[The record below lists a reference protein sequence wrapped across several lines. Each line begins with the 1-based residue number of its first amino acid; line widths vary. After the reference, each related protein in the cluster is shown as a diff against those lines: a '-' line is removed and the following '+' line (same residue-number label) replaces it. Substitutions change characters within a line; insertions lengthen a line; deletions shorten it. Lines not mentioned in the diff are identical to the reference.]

1 MSIKD
6 NGIGMS
12 EAEIIDNLGT
22 IARSGTKKFLE
33 TLSGDSAKDA
43 QLIGQF
49 GVGFYSAFIVA
60 DKVTVLTKRS
70 DAPAVRWESDGEGQY
85 EIQAADKT
93 DRGTEVILHL
103 RDEDKEFLEP
113 ARLRQL
119 VRKYSDHLSI
129 PIVLKTG
136 DTEETLNQAKAFW
149 TRPKSE
155 LKDEDYQA
163 FYKHISHDTED
174 ARVWA
179 HNKVEGNIEYTS
191 LLYLPKRAPFDLF
204 EREQKG
210 GIQLYVKRVFIM
222 DKAAELLPPYLRFM
236 RGLVDSSDL
245 PLNVSRELLQNNRTV
260 EKIKAALVKR
270 TLDLLEDLAANKPA
284 EYAEFWKTFGT
295 VLKEGIIDD
304 PANKIRIAKLLRFN
318 STAESGDAPNVTL
331 EAYVSRMKADQKAI
345 YYLTADT
352 LAAARNSPHLEG
364 FRAKGMEVLL
374 LTDRID
380 EWVAG
385 HLHEFEGKT
394 LANVASA
401 AADVASAIET
411 PEKAAAETR
420 LQRHAGSRLA
430 KALAG
435 KIAKAQVSARLTD
448 SPAVLIAGEFGL
460 SLRMG
465 RILKQAGQNNP
476 FATLPIL
483 ELNPKHPLAQRLKDT
498 ADEAAFADLAHV
510 LYDQAMLAEGGE
522 LDDPASFRA
531 AREPADRGR
540 AFRAAE
546 NYSELSMLTP
556 QWAANDGAMA
566 AGGTPDVDDAPLLDA
581 YSGAVIG
588 ALERVAPAVTFIE
601 VAGPSRGRAHA
612 AGARSK
618 PAVRVFSSRPT
629 ATCSPT
635 VMWSM
640 APTRSPCVS
649 MTIRDFTPISW
660 AMTRIRTWRC
670 CASDTRARCRTR
682 SSAILHA

>member
-1 MSIKD
+1 MTLETEAKIKEFQAETKQVLRLVIHSLYSHKEIFLRELISNASDACEKLRFEALAKPELLGTDSLSIALTPDSAARTLSVKD

-12 EAEIIDNLGT
+12 EEEVIDNLGT

-33 TLSGDSAKDA
+33 TLSGDAAKDA

-60 DKVTVLTKRS
+60 DKVTVLSKRA

-85 EIQAADKT
+85 QIQASDKA

-103 RDEDKEFLEP
+103 REEDKEFLE
-113 ARLRQL
+113 AGRLRQL

-129 PIVLKTG
+129 PIVLKG
-136 DTEETLNQAKAFW
+136 GEKDETLNQAKAFW
-149 TRPKSE
+149 TRPKSD

-163 FYKHISHDTED
+163 FYQHITHDSEG

-210 GIQLYVKRVFIM
+210 GVQLYVKRVFIL

-236 RGLVDSSDL
+236 RGLVDSADL

-270 TLDLLEDLAANKPA
+270 SLDLLEELAANKPE
-284 EYAEFWKTFGT
+284 EYAEFWRTFGA
-295 VLKEGIIDD
+295 VLKEGIIED
-304 PANKIRIAKLLRFN
+304 PGQKARIAKLLRFH
-318 STAESGDAPNVTL
+318 STAAAGDAPEATL
-331 EAYVSRMKADQKAI
+331 EAYISRMKPDQKAI
-345 YYLTADT
+345 YYLTADS

-364 FRAKGMEVLL
+364 FRAKGLEVLL

-394 LANVASA
+394 LANAASA

-411 PEKAAAETR
+411 PEKAAAESAFKNTLER
-420 LQRHAGSRLA
+420 LGKSLS
-430 KALAG
+430 G
-435 KIAKAQVSARLTD
+435 KIASAQLSARLTD
-448 SPAVLIAGEFGL
+448 SPAVLVAGEFGV

-465 RILKQAGQNNP
+465 RILKQAGHNNP

-483 ELNPKHPLAQRLKDT
+483 ELNPKHPLALRLKDT
-498 ADEAAFADLAHV
+498 MDEAAFADLAHV

-522 LDDPASFRA
+522 LDDPAIFVR
-531 AREPADRGR
+531 RVNRLIVEG
-540 AFRAAE
+540 
-546 NYSELSMLTP
+546 LSAQP
-556 QWAANDGAMA
+556 K
-566 AGGTPDVDDAPLLDA
+566 
-581 YSGAVIG
+581 I
-588 ALERVAPAVTFIE
+588 
-601 VAGPSRGRAHA
+601 
-612 AGARSK
+612 
-618 PAVRVFSSRPT
+618 
-629 ATCSPT
+629 
-635 VMWSM
+635 
-640 APTRSPCVS
+640 
-649 MTIRDFTPISW
+649 
-660 AMTRIRTWRC
+660 
-670 CASDTRARCRTR
+670 
-682 SSAILHA
+682 ILS

>member
-1 MSIKD
+1 MTLETEAKIKEFQAETKQVLRLVIHSLYSHKEIFLRELISNASDACEKLRFEALAKPELLGTDSLSIALTPDSAARTLSVKD

-12 EAEIIDNLGT
+12 EEEVIDNLGT

-33 TLSGDSAKDA
+33 TLSGDAAKDA

-60 DKVTVLTKRS
+60 DKVTVLSKRA

-85 EIQAADKT
+85 QIQASDKA

-103 RDEDKEFLEP
+103 REEDKEFLE
-113 ARLRQL
+113 AGRLRQL

-129 PIVLKTG
+129 PIVLKG
-136 DTEETLNQAKAFW
+136 GEKDETLNQAKAFW
-149 TRPKSE
+149 TRPKSD

-163 FYKHISHDTED
+163 FYQHITHDSEG

-210 GIQLYVKRVFIM
+210 GVQLYVKRVFIL

-236 RGLVDSSDL
+236 RGLVDSADL

-270 TLDLLEDLAANKPA
+270 SLDLLEELAANKPE
-284 EYAEFWKTFGT
+284 EYAEFWRTFGA
-295 VLKEGIIDD
+295 VLKEGIIED
-304 PANKIRIAKLLRFN
+304 PGQKTRIAKLLRFH
-318 STAESGDAPNVTL
+318 STAAAGDAPEATL
-331 EAYVSRMKADQKAI
+331 EAYMSRMKPDQKAI
-345 YYLTADT
+345 YYLTADS

-364 FRAKGMEVLL
+364 FRAKGLEVLL

-394 LANVASA
+394 LANAASA

-411 PEKAAAETR
+411 PEKAAAESAFKNTLER
-420 LQRHAGSRLA
+420 LGKSLS
-430 KALAG
+430 G
-435 KIAKAQVSARLTD
+435 KIASAQLSARLTD
-448 SPAVLIAGEFGL
+448 SPAVLVAGEFGV

-465 RILKQAGQNNP
+465 RILKQAGHNNP

-483 ELNPKHPLAQRLKDT
+483 ELNPKHPLALRLKDT
-498 ADEAAFADLAHV
+498 MDEAAFADLAHV

-522 LDDPASFRA
+522 LDDPAIFVR
-531 AREPADRGR
+531 RVNRLIVEG
-540 AFRAAE
+540 
-546 NYSELSMLTP
+546 LSAQP
-556 QWAANDGAMA
+556 K
-566 AGGTPDVDDAPLLDA
+566 
-581 YSGAVIG
+581 I
-588 ALERVAPAVTFIE
+588 
-601 VAGPSRGRAHA
+601 
-612 AGARSK
+612 
-618 PAVRVFSSRPT
+618 
-629 ATCSPT
+629 
-635 VMWSM
+635 
-640 APTRSPCVS
+640 
-649 MTIRDFTPISW
+649 
-660 AMTRIRTWRC
+660 
-670 CASDTRARCRTR
+670 
-682 SSAILHA
+682 ILS

>member
-1 MSIKD
+1 MTTETQPQVREFQSETKQVLRLVIHSLYSHKEIFLRELVSNASDACEKLRFEAIANPAMLGADTLSITLIPNTDAGTLIIKD

-12 EAEIIDNLGT
+12 EAEVIDNLGT

-60 DKVTVLTKRS
+60 DKVTVLTKRTDS
-70 DAPAVRWESDGEGQY
+70 EAVRWESDGEGQY
-85 EIQAADKT
+85 EIQPGEKT
-93 DRGTEVILHL
+93 DRGTEVTLHL
-103 RDEDKEFLEP
+103 RAEDKEFLE
-113 ARLRQL
+113 ASRLRQL

-149 TRPKSE
+149 TRPKAE
-155 LKDEDYQA
+155 LRDADYQA
-163 FYKHISHDTED
+163 FYKHLTHDSDD
-174 ARVWA
+174 ARLWA

-191 LLYLPKRAPFDLF
+191 LLYLPKRAPYDLF
-204 EREQKG
+204 EREQKSG
-210 GIQLYVKRVFIM
+210 VQLYVKRVFIM

-236 RGLVDSSDL
+236 RGLVDTADL

-260 EKIKAALVKR
+260 EKIKSALVKR
-270 TLDLLEDLAANKPA
+270 SLDMLEELASNKPE
-284 EYAEFWKTFGT
+284 EYAEFWKTFGV

-304 PANKIRIAKLLRFN
+304 AANKTRIAKLLRFN
-318 STAESGDAPNVTL
+318 STASTGDVQDTTL

-385 HLHEFEGKT
+385 HLHEFEGKN

-411 PEKAAAETR
+411 PEQAEAESTFKDTLER
-420 LQRHAGSRLA
+420 L
-430 KALAG
+430 G
-435 KIAKAQVSARLTD
+435 KSLVGKVASAQVSSRLTD
-448 SPAVLIAGEFGL
+448 SPAVLVAGEFGM
-460 SLRMG
+460 SLRMN
-465 RILKQAGQNNP
+465 RILKQAGQSNP

-483 ELNPKHPLAQRLKDT
+483 EVNPKHPLIERLKDT
-498 ADEAAFADLAHV
+498 ADDTAFSDLAFV

-522 LDDPASFRA
+522 LDDPATFVKRVN
-531 AREPADRGR
+531 RLIVEG
-540 AFRAAE
+540 
-546 NYSELSMLTP
+546 LSST
-556 QWAANDGAMA
+556 
-566 AGGTPDVDDAPLLDA
+566 
-581 YSGAVIG
+581 
-588 ALERVAPAVTFIE
+588 
-601 VAGPSRGRAHA
+601 
-612 AGARSK
+612 SK
-618 PAVRVFSSRPT
+618 
-629 ATCSPT
+629 
-635 VMWSM
+635 
-640 APTRSPCVS
+640 
-649 MTIRDFTPISW
+649 I
-660 AMTRIRTWRC
+660 
-670 CASDTRARCRTR
+670 
-682 SSAILHA
+682 ILG

>member
-1 MSIKD
+1 MTTETETKIKEFQAETKQVLRLVIHSLYSHKEIFLRELISNASDACEKLRFEALAKPDLLGTDSLSITLTPDGAARTLSIKD

-12 EAEIIDNLGT
+12 EDEVIDNLGT
-22 IARSGTKKFLE
+22 IARSGTKRFLE

-60 DKVTVLTKRS
+60 DKVTVLSKRS

-85 EIQAADKT
+85 EIQASAKA

-103 RDEDKEFLEP
+103 RDDDKEFLEP
-113 ARLRQL
+113 VRLRQL

-129 PIVLKTG
+129 PIVLKAG
-136 DTEETLNQAKAFW
+136 EKDETLNQAKAFW

-163 FYKHISHDTED
+163 FYQHITHDSEG

-204 EREQKG
+204 EREPKSG
-210 GIQLYVKRVFIM
+210 VQLYVKRVFIM

-270 TLDLLEDLAANKPA
+270 SLDMLEELAADKPQ
-284 EYAEFWKTFGT
+284 EYADFWKTFGA

-304 PANKIRIAKLLRFN
+304 PGQKTRIAKLLRFH
-318 STAESGDAPNVTL
+318 STAAAGDAPEVTL
-331 EAYVSRMKADQKAI
+331 DTYVSRMKADQKAI

-364 FRAKGMEVLL
+364 FRAKGIEVLL

-394 LANVASA
+394 LANAASA

-411 PEKAAAETR
+411 PEKAAAESAFKNT
-420 LQRHAGSRLA
+420 LERLA
-430 KALAG
+430 KSLSG
-435 KIAKAQVSARLTD
+435 KIASAQLSARLTD
-448 SPAVLIAGEFGL
+448 SPAVLVAGEFGV

-465 RILKQAGQNNP
+465 RILKQAGHNNP

-483 ELNPKHPLAQRLKDT
+483 ELNPKHPLALRLKDT
-498 ADEAAFADLAHV
+498 MDETAFADLAHV

-522 LDDPASFRA
+522 LDDPAIFVR
-531 AREPADRGR
+531 RVNRLIVEG
-540 AFRAAE
+540 
-546 NYSELSMLTP
+546 LSAQP
-556 QWAANDGAMA
+556 K
-566 AGGTPDVDDAPLLDA
+566 
-581 YSGAVIG
+581 I
-588 ALERVAPAVTFIE
+588 
-601 VAGPSRGRAHA
+601 
-612 AGARSK
+612 
-618 PAVRVFSSRPT
+618 
-629 ATCSPT
+629 
-635 VMWSM
+635 
-640 APTRSPCVS
+640 
-649 MTIRDFTPISW
+649 
-660 AMTRIRTWRC
+660 
-670 CASDTRARCRTR
+670 
-682 SSAILHA
+682 ILS

>member
-1 MSIKD
+1 MTTETEPAAQQKPQIKEFQAETKQVLRLVIHSLYSHKEIFLRELISNASDACEKLRFEAIARPELLGSDVLSITLTADTSAGTLSIKD

-60 DKVTVLTKRS
+60 DKVTVLTKRVDS
-70 DAPAVRWESDGEGQY
+70 PAVRWDSDGEGQY
-85 EIQAADKT
+85 EIQPADKT

-103 RDEDKEFLEP
+103 RDEDKEFLE
-113 ARLRQL
+113 AVRLRQL

-129 PIVLKTG
+129 PIVLKSG
-136 DTEETLNQAKAFW
+136 ETEETLNQAKAFW
-149 TRPKSE
+149 TRSKSE

-163 FYKHISHDTED
+163 FYKHISHDSED

-191 LLYLPKRAPFDLF
+191 LLYLPKHAPFDLYD
-204 EREQKG
+204 RDQKG

-270 TLDLLEDLAANKPA
+270 TLDLLEDLAANKPE

-304 PANKIRIAKLLRFN
+304 PANKIRIAKLLRFH
-318 STAESGDAPNVTL
+318 STAESGDVPNVTL
-331 EAYVSRMKADQKAI
+331 EAYVSRMKPDQKAI
-345 YYLTADT
+345 YYLTADS

-364 FRAKGMEVLL
+364 FRAQGMEVLL

-385 HLHEFEGKT
+385 HLHEFEGKPV
-394 LANVASA
+394 ANVASA

-411 PEKAAAETR
+411 PEKAAADSAFKDT
-420 LQRHAGSRLA
+420 LDRLA

-483 ELNPKHPLAQRLKDT
+483 ELNPKHPLVERLKDT
-498 ADEAAFADLAHV
+498 ADEQGFADLAHV

-522 LDDPASFRA
+522 LDDPAGFVR
-531 AREPADRGR
+531 RVNRLIVEG
-540 AFRAAE
+540 
-546 NYSELSMLTP
+546 LSAQP
-556 QWAANDGAMA
+556 K
-566 AGGTPDVDDAPLLDA
+566 
-581 YSGAVIG
+581 I
-588 ALERVAPAVTFIE
+588 
-601 VAGPSRGRAHA
+601 
-612 AGARSK
+612 
-618 PAVRVFSSRPT
+618 
-629 ATCSPT
+629 
-635 VMWSM
+635 
-640 APTRSPCVS
+640 
-649 MTIRDFTPISW
+649 
-660 AMTRIRTWRC
+660 
-670 CASDTRARCRTR
+670 
-682 SSAILHA
+682 ILS

>member
-1 MSIKD
+1 MTQAQPQIKEFQAETKQVLRLVIHSLYSHKEIFLRELVSNASDACEKLRFAALANPALLGSDVPTVTLSTDSAAGTLSIKD

-12 EAEIIDNLGT
+12 EAEVIDNLGT

-60 DKVTVLTKRS
+60 DKVTVLTKS
-70 DAPAVRWESDGEGQY
+70 TDSPGVRWESDGEGRY
-85 EIQAADKT
+85 EIQPDPKP
-93 DRGTEVILHL
+93 DRGTEVVLHL
-103 RDEDKEFLEP
+103 REEDKEFLE
-113 ARLRQL
+113 AGRLRQL

-129 PIVLKTG
+129 PIVFKSG

-163 FYKHISHDTED
+163 FYKHLTHDSDD
-174 ARVWA
+174 ARMWA
-179 HNKVEGNIEYTS
+179 HNKVEGSVEYTS

-210 GIQLYVKRVFIM
+210 GVQLYVKRVFIM

-236 RGLVDSSDL
+236 RGLVDSADL

-260 EKIKAALVKR
+260 EKIKSALVKR
-270 TLDLLEDLAANKPA
+270 TLDLLDELADKP
-284 EYAEFWKTFGT
+284 EQYAEFWKTFGV

-304 PANKIRIAKLLRFN
+304 PGQKVRIAKLLRLH
-318 STAESGDAPNVTL
+318 STASGDAPDVTL
-331 EAYVSRMKADQKAI
+331 EQYVSRMKADQKAI
-345 YYLTADT
+345 YFLTADT

-364 FRAKGMEVLL
+364 FRAKGIEVLL

-401 AADVASAIET
+401 AADVVSAIET
-411 PEKAAAETR
+411 PEKAQAEVSFKDTLER
-420 LQRHAGSRLA
+420 LGKSLS
-430 KALAG
+430 G
-435 KIAKAQVSARLTD
+435 KIASAQLSARLTD
-448 SPAVLIAGEFGL
+448 SPAVLVAGEFGV

-483 ELNPKHPLAQRLKDT
+483 EVNSKHPLIERLKDT
-498 ADEAAFADLAHV
+498 ADDAAFGDLAAV

-522 LDDPASFRA
+522 LDDPASFVRRVNRLIVEGLA
-531 AREPADRGR
+531 TAPKII
-540 AFRAAE
+540 
-546 NYSELSMLTP
+546 LS
-556 QWAANDGAMA
+556 
-566 AGGTPDVDDAPLLDA
+566 
-581 YSGAVIG
+581 
-588 ALERVAPAVTFIE
+588 
-601 VAGPSRGRAHA
+601 
-612 AGARSK
+612 
-618 PAVRVFSSRPT
+618 
-629 ATCSPT
+629 
-635 VMWSM
+635 
-640 APTRSPCVS
+640 
-649 MTIRDFTPISW
+649 
-660 AMTRIRTWRC
+660 
-670 CASDTRARCRTR
+670 
-682 SSAILHA
+682 

>member
-1 MSIKD
+1 MTTATQPQTKEFQAETKQVLRLVIHSLYSHKEIFLRELISNASDACEKLRFEALASPDLLGADALSIELVPDAAAGTLSIKD
-6 NGIGMS
+6 NGIGMN
-12 EAEIIDNLGT
+12 EAEVIDNLGT

-60 DKVTVLTKRS
+60 DKVTVLTKRGDS
-70 DAPAVRWESDGEGQY
+70 PAVRWDSDGEGQY
-85 EIQAADKT
+85 QIQADDKA

-129 PIVLKTG
+129 PIILKAG
-136 DTEETLNQAKAFW
+136 ETAETVNQAKAFW

-155 LKDEDYQA
+155 LSDEDYQG
-163 FYKHISHDTED
+163 FYKHITHDSEG

-236 RGLVDSSDL
+236 RGLVDTADL

-260 EKIKAALVKR
+260 EKIKSALVKR
-270 TLDLLEDLAANKPA
+270 SLDLLEDLAANKPE
-284 EYAEFWKTFGT
+284 EYAEFYKTFGV
-295 VLKEGIIDD
+295 VLKEGVIED
-304 PANKIRIAKLLRFN
+304 PGQKERIARLLRFH
-318 STAESGDAPNVTL
+318 STAATGDVPEVTL
-331 EAYVSRMKADQKAI
+331 EKYVARMKAEQKSI
-345 YYLTADT
+345 YYLTADS

-364 FRAKGMEVLL
+364 FRAKDMEVLL
-374 LTDRID
+374 LIDRID

-385 HLHEFEGKT
+385 HLHEFEGKA
-394 LANVASA
+394 LANVASS

-411 PEKAAAETR
+411 PEKAAAESAFKDTTER
-420 LQRHAGSRLA
+420 LVKVLT
-430 KALAG
+430 G
-435 KIAKAQVSARLTD
+435 KIAAAQVSARLTD
-448 SPAVLIAGEFGL
+448 SPAVLVAGEFGM

-476 FATLPIL
+476 FATLPNL
-483 ELNPKHPLAQRLKDT
+483 ELNPKHPLIERLRDT
-498 ADEAAFADLAHV
+498 ADETAFADLAHV

-522 LDDPASFRA
+522 LDDPAIFVR
-531 AREPADRGR
+531 RVNRLIVEGLADKPKII
-540 AFRAAE
+540 
-546 NYSELSMLTP
+546 LS
-556 QWAANDGAMA
+556 
-566 AGGTPDVDDAPLLDA
+566 
-581 YSGAVIG
+581 
-588 ALERVAPAVTFIE
+588 
-601 VAGPSRGRAHA
+601 
-612 AGARSK
+612 
-618 PAVRVFSSRPT
+618 
-629 ATCSPT
+629 
-635 VMWSM
+635 
-640 APTRSPCVS
+640 
-649 MTIRDFTPISW
+649 
-660 AMTRIRTWRC
+660 
-670 CASDTRARCRTR
+670 
-682 SSAILHA
+682 

>member
-1 MSIKD
+1 MTPEIKEFQAETKQVLRLVIHSLYSHKEIFLRELVSNASDACEKLRFEAIANPELLGGDSLSITLTPDSTAGTLSIKD

-12 EAEIIDNLGT
+12 KEEVIDNLGT

-60 DKVTVLTKRS
+60 DKVTVLSKRG
-70 DAPAVRWESDGEGQY
+70 DAPGVRWESDGEGQY
-85 EIQAADKT
+85 QIEDSDKA

-113 ARLRQL
+113 SRLRQL
-119 VRKYSDHLSI
+119 VRKYSDHLST
-129 PIVLKTG
+129 PIVLKA
-136 DTEETLNQAKAFW
+136 DDKEETVNQAKAFW
-149 TRPKSE
+149 TRPKAE

-163 FYKHISHDTED
+163 FYKHISHDSED
-174 ARVWA
+174 ARLWS

-191 LLYLPKRAPFDLF
+191 LLYLPKRAPFDLY

-270 TLDLLEDLAANKPA
+270 SLDMLEDLAANKPQ
-284 EYAEFWKTFGT
+284 EYAEFWQTFGM

-304 PANKIRIAKLLRFN
+304 QANKIRIAKLLRFN
-318 STAESGDAPNVTL
+318 SSAEGGDAPAVTL
-331 EAYVSRMKADQKAI
+331 EAYVSRMKAEQKAI
-345 YYLTADT
+345 YYLTADS

-380 EWVAG
+380 EWVAA

-411 PEKAAAETR
+411 PDKAAAESTFKDTLER
-420 LQRHAGSRLA
+420 LGKSL
-430 KALAG
+430 LG
-435 KIAKAQVSARLTD
+435 KIASAQVSARLTD
-448 SPAVLIAGEFGL
+448 SPAVLVAGEFGM

-465 RILKQAGQNNP
+465 RILKQAGQTNP

-483 ELNPKHPLAQRLKDT
+483 EVNPKHPLIERLKDT
-498 ADEAAFADLAHV
+498 NDEAAFADLAHV

-522 LDDPASFRA
+522 LDDPAIFVR
-531 AREPADRGR
+531 RVNRLIVEG
-540 AFRAAE
+540 
-546 NYSELSMLTP
+546 LSAQP
-556 QWAANDGAMA
+556 K
-566 AGGTPDVDDAPLLDA
+566 
-581 YSGAVIG
+581 I
-588 ALERVAPAVTFIE
+588 
-601 VAGPSRGRAHA
+601 
-612 AGARSK
+612 
-618 PAVRVFSSRPT
+618 
-629 ATCSPT
+629 
-635 VMWSM
+635 
-640 APTRSPCVS
+640 
-649 MTIRDFTPISW
+649 
-660 AMTRIRTWRC
+660 
-670 CASDTRARCRTR
+670 
-682 SSAILHA
+682 ILS

>member
-1 MSIKD
+1 MTTETQTKAATEPQIKEFQAETKQVLRLVIHSLYSHKEIFLRELVSNASDACEKLRFEAIAKPDLLGEDTLSITLTPDSAARTLSIKD

-70 DAPAVRWESDGEGQY
+70 DAPAVRWDSDGEGQY
-85 EIQAADKT
+85 EIQGSGKT

-129 PIVLKTG
+129 PIVLKAG
-136 DTEETLNQAKAFW
+136 DTDETLNQAQAFW

-155 LKDEDYQA
+155 LTDEDYQA
-163 FYKHISHDTED
+163 FYKHLTHDSEG
-174 ARVWA
+174 ARLWA

-260 EKIKAALVKR
+260 EKIKSALVKR
-270 TLDLLEDLAANKPA
+270 SLDLLEDLATNKPQ
-284 EYAEFWKTFGT
+284 EYAEFWKTFGV

-304 PANKIRIAKLLRFN
+304 PGQKTRIAKLLRFN
-318 STAESGDAPNVTL
+318 STAESTDAPEVTL
-331 EAYVSRMKADQKAI
+331 EAYLSRMKADQKSI
-345 YYLTADT
+345 YYLTADS

-380 EWVAG
+380 EWVAA

-411 PEKAAAETR
+411 PEKAAAETAFKDTLDR
-420 LQRHAGSRLA
+420 LGKNLT
-430 KALAG
+430 G
-435 KIAKAQVSARLTD
+435 KIAGAQVSARLTD
-448 SPAVLIAGEFGL
+448 SPAVLVAGEFGM

-476 FATLPIL
+476 FATLPVL
-483 ELNPKHPLAQRLKDT
+483 EVNPKHPLVERLKNT
-498 ADEAAFADLAHV
+498 ADDASFSDLAHV

-522 LDDPASFRA
+522 LDDPAIFVR
-531 AREPADRGR
+531 RVNRLIVEG
-540 AFRAAE
+540 
-546 NYSELSMLTP
+546 LSAQP
-556 QWAANDGAMA
+556 K
-566 AGGTPDVDDAPLLDA
+566 
-581 YSGAVIG
+581 I
-588 ALERVAPAVTFIE
+588 
-601 VAGPSRGRAHA
+601 
-612 AGARSK
+612 
-618 PAVRVFSSRPT
+618 
-629 ATCSPT
+629 
-635 VMWSM
+635 
-640 APTRSPCVS
+640 
-649 MTIRDFTPISW
+649 
-660 AMTRIRTWRC
+660 
-670 CASDTRARCRTR
+670 
-682 SSAILHA
+682 ILS

>member
-1 MSIKD
+1 MTPEIKEFQAETKQVLRLVIHSLYSHKEIFLRELVSNASDACEKLRFEAIAKPELLGGDSLSITLTPDSTAGTLSIKD

-12 EAEIIDNLGT
+12 QEEVIDNLGT

-70 DAPAVRWESDGEGQY
+70 DAAGVRWESDGEGSYQI
-85 EIQAADKT
+85 EGADKT

-119 VRKYSDHLSI
+119 VRKYSDHLST
-129 PIVLKTG
+129 PIVLKSS
-136 DTEETLNQAKAFW
+136 DKEETVNQAKAFW

-163 FYKHISHDTED
+163 FYKHISHDSED
-174 ARVWA
+174 ARVWS

-191 LLYLPKRAPFDLF
+191 LLYLPKRAPFDLY
-204 EREQKG
+204 ERDQKG

-260 EKIKAALVKR
+260 EKIKSALVKR
-270 TLDLLEDLAANKPA
+270 SLDMLEDLAANKPA
-284 EYAEFWKTFGT
+284 EYAEFWAAFGG
-295 VLKEGIIDD
+295 VLKEGIIEDS
-304 PANKIRIAKLLRFN
+304 ANKTRIAKLLRFN
-318 STAESGDAPNVTL
+318 STAESGDAPTVTL
-331 EAYVSRMKADQKAI
+331 DAYVSRMQAEQKAI
-345 YYLTADT
+345 YFLTADS

-364 FRAKGMEVLL
+364 FRSKGMEVLL

-380 EWVAG
+380 EWVTA

-394 LANVASA
+394 LANVATA

-411 PEKAAAETR
+411 PDKAAAETAFKDTLER
-420 LQRHAGSRLA
+420 LGKSL
-430 KALAG
+430 LG
-435 KIAKAQVSARLTD
+435 KIASAQVSARLTD
-448 SPAVLIAGEFGL
+448 SPAVLVAGEFGM

-465 RILKQAGQNNP
+465 RILKQAGQSNP

-483 ELNPKHPLAQRLKDT
+483 EVNPKHPLIERLKDT
-498 ADEAAFADLAHV
+498 ADEAAFSDLAHV

-522 LDDPASFRA
+522 LDDPAIFVR
-531 AREPADRGR
+531 RVNRLIVEG
-540 AFRAAE
+540 
-546 NYSELSMLTP
+546 LSAQP
-556 QWAANDGAMA
+556 K
-566 AGGTPDVDDAPLLDA
+566 
-581 YSGAVIG
+581 I
-588 ALERVAPAVTFIE
+588 
-601 VAGPSRGRAHA
+601 
-612 AGARSK
+612 
-618 PAVRVFSSRPT
+618 
-629 ATCSPT
+629 
-635 VMWSM
+635 
-640 APTRSPCVS
+640 
-649 MTIRDFTPISW
+649 
-660 AMTRIRTWRC
+660 
-670 CASDTRARCRTR
+670 
-682 SSAILHA
+682 ILS

>member
-1 MSIKD
+1 MTTETEAKAAPAPQIKEFQAETKQVLRLVIHSLYSHKEIFLRELISNASDACEKLRFEAIARQELLGSDILAVTLTPDAGAGTLSVKD

-70 DAPAVRWESDGEGQY
+70 DTPAVRWESDGEGQY
-85 EIQAADKT
+85 RIQGADKS

-113 ARLRQL
+113 GRLRQL

-129 PIVLKTG
+129 PIVLKGGETA
-136 DTEETLNQAKAFW
+136 ETLNQAKAFW

-191 LLYLPKRAPFDLF
+191 LLYLPKHAPFDLYD
-204 EREQKG
+204 RDQKG

-236 RGLVDSSDL
+236 RGLVDSGDL

-270 TLDLLEDLAANKPA
+270 TLDLLEDLAANKPE
-284 EYAEFWKTFGT
+284 EYAETWKTFGT

-318 STAESGDAPNVTL
+318 STVESGEVPNVTL

-394 LANVASA
+394 LANAASA

-411 PEKAAAETR
+411 PEKAAAETAFKDT
-420 LQRHAGSRLA
+420 LDRLA

-435 KIAKAQVSARLTD
+435 KIAGAQVSARLTD
-448 SPAVLIAGEFGL
+448 SPAVLVAGEFGL

-483 ELNPKHPLAQRLKDT
+483 ELNPKHPLVLRLKDT
-498 ADEAAFADLAHV
+498 VDEAAFADLAHV

-522 LDDPASFRA
+522 LEDPASFVRRVNRLIVEGLA
-531 AREPADRGR
+531 AQPKII
-540 AFRAAE
+540 
-546 NYSELSMLTP
+546 LS
-556 QWAANDGAMA
+556 
-566 AGGTPDVDDAPLLDA
+566 
-581 YSGAVIG
+581 
-588 ALERVAPAVTFIE
+588 
-601 VAGPSRGRAHA
+601 
-612 AGARSK
+612 
-618 PAVRVFSSRPT
+618 
-629 ATCSPT
+629 
-635 VMWSM
+635 
-640 APTRSPCVS
+640 
-649 MTIRDFTPISW
+649 
-660 AMTRIRTWRC
+660 
-670 CASDTRARCRTR
+670 
-682 SSAILHA
+682 